1 MKNKLKN
8 IMVMVLAII
17 MMSTPALASS
27 MEGEEIIS
35 LGADLTLEQ
44 RNLVLDELGDDYAEV
59 IEVTNAEEHK
69 YLGGIIPANRIGS
82 QALSS
87 AKVTILR
94 EGEGINVN
102 VSENITYIT
111 EAMYRNALLTAGIT
125 DADVEVTA
133 LSKVTGTGA
142 LTGILKAYE
151 TLTGNEIPDAIKEVA
166 NEEMVVTSE
175 ISEDLGNKEATDLIN
190 MIKVSFA
197 DKMPETEEEART
209 VIINII
215 NNNNLELTD
224 KQIDQIVKLFMRMKN
239 SNVDWNKLANTA
251 VEYTEKAA
259 DYLSTEEGQNFL
271 ESLKNAIV
279 AFIDFIGSLFR

>member
-239 SNVDWNKLANTA
+239 SDVDWNKLANTA

>member
-1 MKNKLKN
+1 MKKKIKN
-8 IMVMVLAII
+8 IMVMALVII
-17 MMSTPALASS
+17 LMSTPALASS

-94 EGEGINVN
+94 EGEGINVS

-271 ESLKNAIV
+271 QSLKHAIV

>member
-271 ESLKNAIV
+271 ESLKNTIV

>member
-17 MMSTPALASS
+17 MMSTTALASS

>member
-17 MMSTPALASS
+17 MMSTTALASS

-59 IEVTNAEEHK
+59 IEITNAEEHK

-239 SNVDWNKLANTA
+239 SDVDWNKLANTA

-271 ESLKNAIV
+271 QSLKHAIV

>member
-271 ESLKNAIV
+271 QSLKHAIV